1 MIPTF
6 PLTIYEWA
14 TIGLT
19 IGSILLFIAYL
30 LTIPRDSN
38 LEDEQDDIGPKLYDL

>member
-6 PLTIYEWA
+6 PLTIYEWT

-19 IGSILLFIAYL
+19 IVATLLFIAYL
-30 LTIPRDSN
+30 LTTAKDSN
-38 LEDEQDDIGPKLYDL
+38 MEDE